1 MPTEVILLERVDNL
15 GQMGETVKV
24 KPGYARNFLLP
35 QKKALRAT
43 KENIAYF
50 ESQKKA
56 LEAVN
61 LKKKEEAE
69 KVAKKLDGLKVVIIR
84 QAAEGGQLY
93 GSVASRDIAQAVTE
107 AGIEIGRSQVLLN
120 DAYKTIGLFKVSI
133 ALHPEVKVS
142 ITLNIARSAEEAK
155 TQEKTGK
162 AAIVD
167 YNAKDEAPAAT
178 NKAAVLEDSA
188 LAGEEAAEAEAAAE
202 EAAKKPKKAKKAK
215 AADESSEDEAA

>member
-15 GQMGETVKV
+15 GQMGELVTV

-56 LEAVN
+56 LEASN

-69 KVAKKLDGLKVVIIR
+69 KVAKKLDGMKVVIIR

-93 GSVASRDIAQAVTE
+93 GSVASRDIAEAVT
-107 AGIEIGRSQVLLN
+107 ANGIEIGRSQVVLN
-120 DAYKTIGLFKVSI
+120 DAFKSIGLFKVTI
-133 ALHPEVKVS
+133 TLHPEVKVG
-142 ITLNIARSAEEAK
+142 ITLNVARSAAEAA

-167 YNAKDEAPAAT
+167 YNAKEEAPVVDKSAL
-178 NKAAVLEDSA
+178 LEDSA
-188 LAGEEAAEAEAAAE
+188 LADEAAQAEAAAAE
-202 EAAKKPKKAKKAK
+202 SDKPKKAKKAK
-215 AADESSEDEAA
+215 ASDAAGEEEAA

>member
-15 GQMGETVKV
+15 GQMGELVKV

-43 KENIAYF
+43 KENLAYF

-56 LEAVN
+56 LEAQN

-69 KVAKKLDGLKVVIIR
+69 KVAKKLDGMKVIIIR

-93 GSVASRDIAQAVTE
+93 GSVASRDIAEAVT
-107 AGIEIGRSQVLLN
+107 ANGIEIGRSQVQLN
-120 DAYKTIGLFKVSI
+120 DAFKSIGLFKVSI
-133 ALHPEVKVS
+133 ALHPEVKVG
-142 ITLNIARSAEEAK
+142 ITLNVARSAAEAA

-167 YNAKDEAPAAT
+167 YNAKDEAPAAVD
-178 NKAAVLEDSA
+178 KSAILEESA
-188 LAGEEAAEAEAAAE
+188 LADEAAQAEAAAA
-202 EAAKKPKKAKKAK
+202 EADKPKKAKKAK
-215 AADESSEDEAA
+215 AEDASGEEAA

>member
-1 MPTEVILLERVDNL
+1 MPTEVILLERIDNL

-24 KPGYARNFLLP
+24 KPGYARNYLLP

-56 LEAVN
+56 LEAQN

-69 KVAKKLDGLKVVIIR
+69 KVAKKLDGMKVVIIR

-93 GSVASRDIAQAVTE
+93 GSVASRDIAEAVT
-107 AGIEIGRSQVLLN
+107 ANGVEIGRSQVVLN
-120 DAYKTIGLFKVSI
+120 DAFKSIGLFKVTI
-133 ALHPEVKVS
+133 ALHPEVKVG
-142 ITLNIARSAEEAK
+142 ITLNVARSAAEAA

-167 YNAKDEAPAAT
+167 YNAKDEEPAVDKSAMLEES
-178 NKAAVLEDSA
+178 VL
-188 LAGEEAAEAEAAAE
+188 AE
-202 EAAKKPKKAKKAK
+202 EAAK
-215 AADESSEDEAA
+215 SGEAA

>member
-1 MPTEVILLERVDNL
+1 MSTEVILLERVDNL
-15 GQMGETVKV
+15 GQMGELVKV

-56 LEAVN
+56 LEAQN

-69 KVAKKLDGLKVVIIR
+69 KVAKKLEGMKVVIIR

-93 GSVASRDIAQAVTE
+93 GSVASRDIAEAVT
-107 AGIEIGRSQVLLN
+107 ANGIEIGRSQVQLN
-120 DAYKTIGLFKVSI
+120 DAFKSIGLFKVTI
-133 ALHPEVKVS
+133 ALHPEVKVG
-142 ITLNIARSAEEAK
+142 ITLNVARSAAEAA

-167 YNAKDEAPAAT
+167 YNAKEEAPAVDKSAI
-178 NKAAVLEDSA
+178 LEESA
-188 LAGEEAAEAEAAAE
+188 LADEAAQAEAAAA
-202 EAAKKPKKAKKAK
+202 EADKPKKAKKAK
-215 AADESSEDEAA
+215 AEEATGEEAA